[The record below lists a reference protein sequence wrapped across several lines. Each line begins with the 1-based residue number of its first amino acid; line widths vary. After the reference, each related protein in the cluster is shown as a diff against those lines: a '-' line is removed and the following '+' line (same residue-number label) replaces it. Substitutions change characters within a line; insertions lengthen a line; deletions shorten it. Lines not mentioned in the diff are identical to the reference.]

1 MMLNIRKITMN
12 DKQIIAQ
19 CSDKGKFKVDS
30 EIFEDENWE
39 FTHGLFSTSNME
51 DWYMLKLAYAKYCIQ
66 RGDER
71 EAFDIYTTIL
81 EEIVSNGH
89 INEKYRDI
97 ANEAYSSL
105 SKIVWNGSEYIYESG
120 ISVIEGYKELFEKL

>member
-1 MMLNIRKITMN
+1 MN

-51 DWYMLKLAYAKYCIQ
+51 DWYMLN
-66 RGDER
+66 
-71 EAFDIYTTIL
+71 
-81 EEIVSNGH
+81 IV
-89 INEKYRDI
+89 
-97 ANEAYSSL
+97 
-105 SKIVWNGSEYIYESG
+105 
-120 ISVIEGYKELFEKL
+120 YKEEMNVKRLIYIQQFLKRSFPMVI